1 MGPSIEELTSELI
14 KRKIKP
20 SYQRIKILEYLI
32 NNRCH
37 PTAEQ
42 IFNEVHKDIPTLSR
56 STVYNTLNLFMEAD
70 MLRIITIED
79 NETRYEIGM
88 HDHGHFKCQ
97 VCGEIYDFD
106 ININALATDDLNGFK
121 ISDKNV
127 YFNGICP
134 KCI

>member
-97 VCGEIYDFD
+97 VCGKIYDFV
-106 ININALATDDLNGFK
+106 INIDTLATDDLNGFK